1 VEKGGWVYMITNKR
15 NTVIYTGVAA
25 VLAERVQ
32 QHKDHDYKKAF
43 TAKYQLHKL
52 VYFEKHSDIET
63 AIEREKQIKGGSRKR
78 KEDLI
83 ISINPKWRGLFEY
96 ILGNE

>member
-1 VEKGGWVYMITNKR
+1 MMTNKM
-15 NTVIYTGVAA
+15 NTVIYTGVTSG
-25 VLAERVQ
+25 LAERVQ
-32 QHKDHDYKKAF
+32 QHKDHQYKKAF

-52 VYFEKHSDIET
+52 VYFEQHSDIEQ
-63 AIEREKQIKGGSRKR
+63 AIAREKQIKGGSRKK

-83 ISINPKWRGLFEY
+83 NSTNPGWRDLFQF